1 MPMHG
6 KEFGQKDHL
15 LSSML
20 ASKYVLLISLMQIQ
34 MNKGINL
41 FTYSLGGVSTTPRK
55 MQLQ

>member
-1 MPMHG
+1 MHG